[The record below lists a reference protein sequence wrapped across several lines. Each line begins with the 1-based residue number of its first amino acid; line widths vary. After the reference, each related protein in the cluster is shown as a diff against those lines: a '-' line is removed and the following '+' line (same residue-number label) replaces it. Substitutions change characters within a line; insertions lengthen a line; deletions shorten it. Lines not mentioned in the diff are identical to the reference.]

1 MEFIVHIVEHALE
14 DTVALIPFLFITY
27 LALEALERAAGGR
40 ANDAVRR
47 AGGAGP
53 FVGALLGVVPQCG
66 FSAMVATLYAGR
78 VVTLGTLVAVFLST
92 SDEMLPMLVAER
104 IDTGLSLTILG
115 SKVAIA
121 LVTGIVVDLS
131 LIHI

>member
-27 LALEALERAAGGR
+27 LALEALEHAAGGR

-53 FVGALLGVVPQCG
+53 VVGALLGVVPQCG
-66 FSAMVATLYAGR
+66 FSAMAATLYAGR
-78 VVTLGTLVAVFLST
+78 VVTLGTLVRCSSQLPTRCCPCSSRSAST
-92 SDEMLPMLVAER
+92 
-104 IDTGLSLTILG
+104 LG
-115 SKVAIA
+115 S
-121 LVTGIVVDLS
+121 
-131 LIHI
+131 